1 MVTKVSVELSLVSGH
16 RDVLRVE
23 GVTVST
29 LSVAQQVEARRPVV
43 GVQRAGQV
51 VQRISH
57 SEHRQSQVRVGDN
70 LITAL
75 SYLTELLQLNERLQS
90 PH

>member
-1 MVTKVSVELSLVSGH
+1 MLTKVSVELSLVSGH

-23 GVTVST
+23 GVTVAT
-29 LSVAQQVEARRPVV
+29 VSVAQEVEPRGPVV

-57 SEHRQSQVRVGDN
+57 TEHRQSQVRVGDN

-75 SYLTELLQLNERLQS
+75 SYLTELLQLNEGLQS